1 MSFASP
7 MLIPLGSALG
17 YAFAAMMLKRGT
29 EGAGPWRVNF
39 FTNWVQATLFT
50 LFWFVP
56 TEHAASFDNVSHA
69 VISGAIFFV
78 GQIFTFLALS
88 RGDVSVA
95 TPVLGSKVVFVALF
109 SAALGTEK
117 IGASMWLAVLL
128 TAGATALLSI
138 GHSAADRAAI
148 LRSLIYGFSAA
159 AAYALTDITQQHWVR
174 AWGFSHYIATFFLTV
189 ALCSFTLLP
198 LLRGDGREVTATSWR
213 WIVAGGCLLAVQASG
228 VAWSIITIGA
238 TSTNVLYNSRGLW
251 SVVLVWTI
259 GSWFGNAERGRGR
272 AVMLRR
278 FAGSLLL
285 LGAILLIAHR

>member
-7 MLIPLGSALG
+7 MLVPLGSALG
-17 YAFAAMMLKRGT
+17 YAFAALMLKRGT

-39 FTNWVQATLFT
+39 CTNWVQATLFSV
-50 LFWFVP
+50 FWLIP
-56 TEHAASFDNVSHA
+56 AEHAASFGNVSHA
-69 VISGAIFFV
+69 AISGTVFFI

-95 TPVLGSKVVFVALF
+95 TPVLGSKVIFVALF
-109 SAALGTEK
+109 SAALGAET
-117 IGASMWLAVLL
+117 IGASTWLAVLL
-128 TAGATALLSI
+128 TGLATALLSI
-138 GHSAADRAAI
+138 GQPHADRDAI

-159 AAYALTDITQQHWVR
+159 AMYALTDITQQRWVR
-174 AWGFSHYIATFFLTV
+174 AWGFSHYIAMFFLTV
-189 ALCSFTLLP
+189 ALLSFTLIP
-198 LLRGDGREVTATSWR
+198 LLRGDGLEVSAASWR
-213 WIVAGGCLLAVQASG
+213 WIIAGGSTLAVQACG

-238 TSTNVLYNSRGLW
+238 TPTNVLYNSRGLW

-259 GSWFGNAERGRGR
+259 GSWFGNAERGRGS

-285 LGAILLIAHR
+285 LGAILLIARK